1 MNSAKTS
8 RIFTAWLAMV
18 TGALLA
24 ACGSHEI
31 DPEYRR
37 ITGLEAPPQAL
48 NYEDLIGDWRNV
60 WKIGNSLLIRQAFSF
75 LPDHTTLYQVSTR
88 DYSTNASVYILYRG
102 TASVSNGTVTASLN
116 KIKEV
121 VLPSGNSCAFCN
133 ASIAPDLTLVNDR
146 LLLVGPFD
154 QFGVHGAF
162 ISAKDPAGYAEKL
175 REVAGNIPGAAVD
188 LAAELGSANPPA
200 TAPAA
205 PLPDVAGGRLGAVP
219 ENTATAATPA
229 AVAGREPTS
238 PATLPLPP
246 PSPEPTCQGK
256 LAEHREQ
263 DNAQPYSTWNACQGL
278 RYMIQSQ
285 SEYLK
290 IVQNYCP
297 HGVPPPFQG
306 VPIVRGAVQSE
317 QQFLPA
323 VCSGQ

>member
-1 MNSAKTS
+1 MSSARAA
-8 RIFTAWLAMV
+8 RILIAWLAVV

-31 DPEYRR
+31 DPEYRQV
-37 ITGLEAPPQAL
+37 TGLDAPSQTL

-75 LPDHTTLYQVSTR
+75 LPDHTTLYQVTTR

-102 TASVSNGTVTASLN
+102 TASVSNGAVTASLN
-116 KIKEV
+116 KVKEV

-133 ASIAPDLTLVNDR
+133 ASVAPDLRLVNDQ

-154 QFGVHGAF
+154 QFGVRGAF
-162 ISAKDPAGYAEKL
+162 ISTKDPAAYAEKL
-175 REVAGNIPGAAVD
+175 RQVAGNIPGAAVD
-188 LAAELGSANPPA
+188 VAAELGSTNPPA
-200 TAPAA
+200 AAPAA
-205 PLPDVAGGRLGAVP
+205 PRQDVAAAPPGAVA
-219 ENTATAATPA
+219 EKAATAPTAAAVTAQEAAGPA
-229 AVAGREPTS
+229 AP
-238 PATLPLPP
+238 PLPP
-246 PSPEPTCQGK
+246 ETPAPTCQGK

-263 DNAQPYSTWNACQGL
+263 DNTQPYSTWNACQGL

-290 IVQNYCP
+290 IVQTYCP

-306 VPIVRGAVQSE
+306 VTVVRGAMQSE